1 MPRRCASSHR
11 IPARLQRLIPLLA
24 EGMTNE
30 EMAAELSLSKQTV
43 ENYVSEL
50 MHLTE
55 ARDRT

>member
-1 MPRRCASSHR
+1 
-11 IPARLQRLIPLLA
+11 
-24 EGMTNE
+24 MTNE